1 MCSGM
6 ASPDQRP
13 EDMRF
18 ALADTKFQCT
28 ICGECCQLEVF
39 LTNADI
45 ERIKLGVGAETS
57 MLEALGNRGTLSAH
71 EDKAA
76 CRFLN
81 DNRCSIYESRPL
93 QCRLYPFFPI
103 AAGDLEA
110 VGLTVPPNAVKL
122 YRGKAGYY
130 FSIGRGCPGLGR
142 GLKPDWGEILSIWL
156 QLVKEENEG

>member
-1 MCSGM
+1 M

-13 EDMRF
+13 EDMGF
-18 ALADTKFQCT
+18 ASEDTKFQCT

-45 ERIKLGVGAETS
+45 ERIKRGEGGKSIFELS
-57 MLEALGNRGTLSAH
+57 GNRSTLTAH

-76 CRFLN
+76 CRFLS
-81 DNRCSIYESRPL
+81 DNHCGIYESRPL

-110 VGLTVPPNAVKL
+110 IGLTIPPNAVKVN
-122 YRGKAGYY
+122 RGTSGYY
-130 FSIGRGCPGLGR
+130 FSIGQGCPGIGR
-142 GLKPDWGEILSIWL
+142 GPKPEWDEILSIWL
-156 QLVKEENEG
+156 QLMKEEEGAQH